1 MNDTLNDLL
10 NGLGSAAAY
19 SVVGLLV
26 LVAGFVA
33 VDLATPGDL
42 HRQIWA
48 DRNND
53 LTAVLASGLAAN
65 TMTVVV
71 AILSS
76 DDDLGKGLVDAAGY
90 GLLGVVLIGLVFK
103 VVDALTPGDL
113 GAMVAH
119 DDHHPAVWITVVTHL
134 AVGAVVAASIS

>member
-26 LVAGFVA
+26 LIAGFVA

-42 HRQIWA
+42 RKQIWD
-48 DRNND
+48 DRNRD

-65 TMTVVV
+65 TTTVVV
-71 AILSS
+71 AILTSN
-76 DDDLGKGLVDAAGY
+76 DDLGKGLIDAAGY
-90 GLLGVVLIGLVFK
+90 GLLGVVLIGVVFK
-103 VVDALTPGDL
+103 VVDLLTPGDL

-119 DDHHPAVWITVVTHL
+119 DDHHPAVWITVVTHI

>member
-19 SVVGLLV
+19 SVVGLIV
-26 LVAGFVA
+26 LIAGFVA

-42 HRQIWA
+42 RRQIWD
-48 DRNND
+48 DRNKD

-76 DDDLGKGLVDAAGY
+76 DDDLGKGLVDAFGY
-90 GLLGVVLIGLVFK
+90 GLLGVILIGFVFK
-103 VVDALTPGDL
+103 VVDLLTPGDL
-113 GAMVAH
+113 GEMVAH

>member
-1 MNDTLNDLL
+1 MNDTVNDLL
-10 NGLGSAAAY
+10 NGLGAGAAY

-26 LVAGFVA
+26 LIAGFVA

-42 HRQIWA
+42 RKQIWN
-48 DRNND
+48 DRNKD

-76 DDDLGKGLVDAAGY
+76 NDDLGKGLLDAAGY
-90 GLLGVVLIGLVFK
+90 GLLGVILIGVVFR
-103 VVDALTPGDL
+103 VVDLLTPGDL

-119 DDHHPAVWITVVTHL
+119 DDHHPAVWITVVTHI

>member
-1 MNDTLNDLL
+1 MSDTLNDLL

-42 HRQIWA
+42 RRQIWH
-48 DRNND
+48 DRNKD
-53 LTAVLASGLAAN
+53 LVAVLASGLAAN

-71 AILSS
+71 AILTS

-90 GLLGVVLIGLVFK
+90 GLLGVLLIGVVFR

-113 GAMVAH
+113 GEMVAH

>member
-33 VDLATPGDL
+33 VDLATPGNL
-42 HRQIWA
+42 REQIWT
-48 DRNND
+48 DRNRD
-53 LTAVLASGLAAN
+53 LVAVLASGLAAN
-65 TMTVVV
+65 TMTVVT
-71 AILSS
+71 AILTS
-76 DDDLGKGLVDAAGY
+76 DDDLGKGLIDALGY
-90 GLLGVVLIGLVFK
+90 GLLGVVLIGVVFK
-103 VVDALTPGDL
+103 VVDWMTPGDL
-113 GAMVAH
+113 GEMVAH
-119 DDHHPAVWITVVTHL
+119 DDHHPAVWVTVVTHL

>member
-26 LVAGFVA
+26 LIAGFVA

-42 HRQIWA
+42 RKQIWD
-48 DRNND
+48 DRNRD

-65 TMTVVV
+65 TTTVVV
-71 AILSS
+71 AILTSN
-76 DDDLGKGLVDAAGY
+76 DDLGKGLIDAAGY
-90 GLLGVVLIGLVFK
+90 GLLGVILIGVVFK
-103 VVDALTPGDL
+103 VVDMLTPGDL

-119 DDHHPAVWITVVTHL
+119 DDHHPAVWITVVTHI

>member
-1 MNDTLNDLL
+1 MTDHLNDLPT
-10 NGLGSAAAY
+10 GIGGAAAY

-26 LVAGFVA
+26 LLAGFVT
-33 VDLATPGDL
+33 VDLATPGNL
-42 HRQIWA
+42 RRQIWE
-48 DRNND
+48 DRNKD
-53 LTAVLASGLAAN
+53 LTLVLASGLVAN
-65 TMTVVV
+65 ATTVVV

-76 DDDLGKGLVDAAGY
+76 NDELGKGLIDALGY
-90 GLLGVVLIGLVFK
+90 GLLGVVLIGLVFR

-119 DDHHPAVWITVVTHL
+119 DDHHPAVWITVVTHI

>member
-1 MNDTLNDLL
+1 MTDHLTDLL
-10 NGLGSAAAY
+10 TGIGGAAAY

-26 LVAGFVA
+26 LLAGFVT

-42 HRQIWA
+42 RRQIWE
-48 DRNND
+48 DRNKD
-53 LTAVLASGLAAN
+53 LTFVLASGLVAN
-65 TMTVVV
+65 ATTVVV

-76 DDDLGKGLVDAAGY
+76 NDELGKGLIDAVGY
-90 GLLGVVLIGLVFK
+90 GLLGVVLIGLVFRI
-103 VVDALTPGDL
+103 VDALTPGDL

-119 DDHHPAVWITVVTHL
+119 DEHHPAVWITVVTHI

>member
-10 NGLGSAAAY
+10 TGLGSAAAY

-26 LVAGFVA
+26 LIAGFVA

-42 HRQIWA
+42 RKQIWQ
-48 DRNND
+48 DRNKD

-76 DDDLGKGLVDAAGY
+76 DDDLGKGLIDAAGY
-90 GLLGVVLIGLVFK
+90 GLLGVILIGLVFE
-103 VVDALTPGDL
+103 VVDFLTPGDL
-113 GAMVAH
+113 GEMVAH

>member
-42 HRQIWA
+42 RRQIWA
-48 DRNND
+48 DRNKD

>member
-10 NGLGSAAAY
+10 NGLGAGAAY

-26 LVAGFVA
+26 LIAGFVA

-42 HRQIWA
+42 RKQIWE
-48 DRNND
+48 DRNKD

-65 TMTVVV
+65 TMTVVT
-71 AILSS
+71 AILTSN
-76 DDDLGKGLVDAAGY
+76 DDLGKGLVDAAGY
-90 GLLGVVLIGLVFK
+90 GLLGVILIGVVFK
-103 VVDALTPGDL
+103 VVDLLTPGDL

-119 DDHHPAVWITVVTHL
+119 DDHHPAVWITVVTHI

>member
-1 MNDTLNDLL
+1 MSDTLNDLL

-42 HRQIWA
+42 RRQIWH
-48 DRNND
+48 DRNRD
-53 LTAVLASGLAAN
+53 LVAVLASGLVAN

-71 AILSS
+71 AILTS

-90 GLLGVVLIGLVFK
+90 GLLGVVLIGLVFR
-103 VVDALTPGDL
+103 VVDLMTPGDL
-113 GAMVAH
+113 GEMVAH

>member
-10 NGLGSAAAY
+10 NGLGAGAAY

-26 LVAGFVA
+26 LIAGFVA
-33 VDLATPGDL
+33 VDLATPGDM
-42 HRQIWA
+42 RKQIWE
-48 DRNND
+48 DRNKD

-65 TMTVVV
+65 TMTVVT
-71 AILSS
+71 AILTSN
-76 DDDLGKGLVDAAGY
+76 DDLGKGLVDAAGY
-90 GLLGVVLIGLVFK
+90 GLLGVILIGVVFK
-103 VVDALTPGDL
+103 VVDLLTPGDL

-119 DDHHPAVWITVVTHL
+119 DDHHPAVWITVVTHI

>member
-1 MNDTLNDLL
+1 MTDHLNDLAT
-10 NGLGSAAAY
+10 GIGAAAAY
-19 SVVGLLV
+19 SVVGLLI
-26 LVAGFVA
+26 LVAGFVT
-33 VDLATPGDL
+33 VDLATPGNL
-42 HRQIWA
+42 RRQIWE
-48 DRNND
+48 DRNKD
-53 LTAVLASGLAAN
+53 LTLVLASGLVAN
-65 TMTVVV
+65 ATTIVV

-76 DDDLGKGLVDAAGY
+76 SDDLGKGLIDAFGY
-90 GLLGVVLIGLVFK
+90 GLLGVLLIGLVFR

>member
-1 MNDTLNDLL
+1 MTDHLNDLAT
-10 NGLGSAAAY
+10 GIGAAAAY
-19 SVVGLLV
+19 SVVGLLI
-26 LVAGFVA
+26 LLAGFLT
-33 VDLATPGDL
+33 VDLATPGNL
-42 HRQIWA
+42 RRQIWD
-48 DRNND
+48 DRNKD
-53 LTAVLASGLAAN
+53 LTLVLASGLIAN
-65 TMTVVV
+65 TTTVVV

-76 DDDLGKGLVDAAGY
+76 SDDLGKGLIDAFGY
-90 GLLGVVLIGLVFK
+90 GLLGVILIGLVFR

>member
-1 MNDTLNDLL
+1 MTDTLNDLL

-42 HRQIWA
+42 RRQVWT
-48 DRNND
+48 DRNKD

>member
-10 NGLGSAAAY
+10 NGLGAGAAY

-26 LVAGFVA
+26 LIAGFVA
-33 VDLATPGDL
+33 VDVATPGDL
-42 HRQIWA
+42 RKQIWT
-48 DRNND
+48 DRNRD

-65 TMTVVV
+65 TMTVVT
-71 AILSS
+71 AILTS
-76 DDDLGKGLVDAAGY
+76 DDDLGKGLIDAFGY
-90 GLLGVVLIGLVFK
+90 GLLGVLLIGLVFK
-103 VVDALTPGDL
+103 IVDLLTPGDL

-119 DDHHPAVWITVVTHL
+119 DDHHPAVWITMVTHI